1 LPLFITIWLVM
12 IRIIET
18 NENDGA
24 MNMAIDETLL
34 VIEKEKGFPPA
45 LRVYKFVP
53 PTLSIGYFQKM
64 EKEVN
69 FTHCKEL
76 GIGYVRR
83 PTGGRAVLHDKEL
96 TYSVTMAHPHRILE
110 MNLLDSFHYL
120 CEGIIKAIG
129 LLGGNAYFSDR
140 EDNEISSPSCFAA
153 PTFSDI
159 LLNGKKVVGSAQ
171 MRNDYGLLQHGS
183 ILYHVDLEQIFYCF
197 NLDENARKRLV
208 ELSKKKISSLS
219 DELNKEITF
228 DAIKD
233 ALKRGMEE
241 VTDETLIPT
250 ELTKDEKI
258 LAEKLYHEKYNTYEW
273 NFKR

>member
-1 LPLFITIWLVM
+1 M

-24 MNMAIDETLL
+24 MNMAIDEALL
-34 VIEKEKGFPPA
+34 IIERERGFPPA

-69 FTHCKEL
+69 FAHCKEL

-83 PTGGRAVLHDKEL
+83 PTGGRAVLHDREL
-96 TYSVTMAHPHRILE
+96 TYSVTMAHPHSILE

-120 CEGIIKAIG
+120 CEGIIEAIS

-171 MRNDYGLLQHGS
+171 RRNDCGLLQHGS

-228 DAIKD
+228 DVIKV
-233 ALKRGMEE
+233 ALKRGMEKI
-241 VTDETLIPT
+241 TNETLVPT
-250 ELTKDEKI
+250 ELTKDEKN
-258 LAEKLYHEKYNTYEW
+258 LAEKLYHEKYNTYKW

>member
-1 LPLFITIWLVM
+1 M

-18 NENDGA
+18 NENNGA
-24 MNMAIDETLL
+24 MNMAIDEALL
-34 VIEKEKGFPPA
+34 VIEKERDFPPA

-53 PTLSIGYFQKM
+53 PTLSIGYFQRM

-69 FTHCKEL
+69 LVHCREL
-76 GIGYVRR
+76 GVGYVRR

-96 TYSVTMAHPHRILE
+96 TYSITMAHPHRILE
-110 MNLLDSFHYL
+110 MNLLDSFHYF
-120 CEGIIKAIG
+120 CEGIIKAIDS
-129 LLGGNAYFSDR
+129 LGGNAYFSDR

-219 DELNKEITF
+219 DELNREITF

-233 ALKRGMEE
+233 ALKRGMEKI
-241 VTDETLIPT
+241 TSETLVPT
-250 ELTKDEKI
+250 ELTKDEKN
-258 LAEKLYHEKYNTYEW
+258 LAEKLYREKYNTYEW

>member
-1 LPLFITIWLVM
+1 M

-24 MNMAIDETLL
+24 MNMAIDEALL
-34 VIEKEKGFPPA
+34 VIEKKRGFPPA

-53 PTLSIGYFQKM
+53 PTLSIGYFQRM

-69 FTHCKEL
+69 LVHCREL
-76 GIGYVRR
+76 GVGYVRR

-96 TYSVTMAHPHRILE
+96 TYSITMAHPHRILE

-120 CEGIIKAIG
+120 CEGIIKAIDS
-129 LLGGNAYFSDR
+129 LGGNAYFSDR

-197 NLDENARKRLV
+197 NLGEDARKKLV

-219 DELNKEITF
+219 DELNREITF

-241 VTDETLIPT
+241 VTDEVLVPT
-250 ELTKDEKI
+250 ELTKDEKN
-258 LAEKLYHEKYNTYEW
+258 LAEKLYREKYNTYEW

>member
-1 LPLFITIWLVM
+1 M

-18 NENDGA
+18 NENNGA
-24 MNMAIDETLL
+24 MNMAIDEALL
-34 VIEKEKGFPPA
+34 VIEKQKGFPPA
-45 LRVYKFVP
+45 LRVYQFVP

-64 EKEVN
+64 KKEVN
-69 FTHCKEL
+69 FTHCKES

-96 TYSVTMAHPHRILE
+96 TYSVTMAYPHKILE

-183 ILYHVDLEQIFYCF
+183 ILYHVDLKQIFYCF
-197 NLDENARKRLV
+197 NLNENARKKLV

-228 DAIKD
+228 NMIKGV
-233 ALKRGMEE
+233 LKRGMEE
-241 VTDETLIPT
+241 IMDEALVFT
-250 ELTKDEKI
+250 ELTKDEKN
-258 LAEKLYHEKYNTYEW
+258 LAEKLYREKYNTDEW